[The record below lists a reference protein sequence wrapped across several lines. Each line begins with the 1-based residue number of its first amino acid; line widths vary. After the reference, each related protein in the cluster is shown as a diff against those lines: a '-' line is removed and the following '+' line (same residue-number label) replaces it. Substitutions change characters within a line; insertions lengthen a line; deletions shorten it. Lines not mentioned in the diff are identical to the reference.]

1 MKRLIGMILLIVLC
15 SAGLTAQDIVFGVK
29 GGLNLGWF
37 SGNNW
42 DDYVE
47 SAEVYYGIDIKEQ
60 LHPALHAGLYLE
72 SMLSPNIGIVTE
84 LNFTQYGQDYEYS
97 YAGIDVEGKY
107 SINAIEV
114 PVLLKIAAR
123 PVGGFYGLA
132 GPTIVLLPGDLEFE
146 ESGGGVTVEGSQT
159 PDNPIVL
166 GLTAGVGYGFIMN
179 QGVLSLEARYGRN
192 LTDAFDADKDPFD
205 VNSFKLLLGYG
216 FVL

>member
-1 MKRLIGMILLIVLC
+1 MKRFIGLILLILLC
-15 SAGLTAQDIVFGVK
+15 SAGLTARELVLGVK
-29 GGLNLGWF
+29 GGVNLGWF

-47 SAEVYYGIDIKEQ
+47 SAELYYGIDIEEQ

-72 SMLSPNIGIVTE
+72 SMFSRNLGLVTE

-97 YAGIDVEGKY
+97 YAGEDFEGSY
-107 SINAIEV
+107 SINAIEI
-114 PVLLKIAAR
+114 PLLLKIAAQ

-132 GPTIVLLPGDLEFE
+132 GPTIILLTGDLEFE
-146 ESGGGVTVEGSQT
+146 ESGGGVTVKGSDT

-166 GLTAGVGYGFIMN
+166 GLTAGVGYGFIIN

-205 VNSFKLLLGYG
+205 VNGFKLLLGYG